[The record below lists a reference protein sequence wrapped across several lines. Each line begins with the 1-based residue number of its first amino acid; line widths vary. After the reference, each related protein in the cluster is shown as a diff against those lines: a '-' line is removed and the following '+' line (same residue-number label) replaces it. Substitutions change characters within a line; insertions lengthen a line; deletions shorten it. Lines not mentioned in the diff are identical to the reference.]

1 MSQILGPLRSPARA
15 SSLATEARSHRGR
28 RLIRYCQGPGPPHC
42 VGTRFFCGEGACSR
56 LSAQHSQSLWFVA
69 DLGAASQ
76 PGASKLARHRSS
88 LPQGSAFD
96 QILPRTWATTLRR
109 NEVFCG
115 EGACSRLSAQHSQ
128 SLWYVADFGAASQPG
143 ASKLARHRSL
153 LPQGAAF
160 DQILPRT
167 WATTLRRSEVF
178 LWRGS
183 SSRLSAQHS
192 QSLWYVA
199 DFGAA
204 SQPGASKLARH
215 RSSLPQGSAFDQ
227 ILPRTWATTLRRSE
241 GFLWRGSLLP
251 LERAAL
257 TKSVVCRRF
266 RGRFAARREQARSPQ
281 KLAPTG
287 VGV

>member
-15 SSLATEARSHRGR
+15 SSLATDARSHRGR

-42 VGTRFFCGEGACSR
+42 VGARF
-56 LSAQHSQSLWFVA
+56 
-69 DLGAASQ
+69 
-76 PGASKLARHRSS
+76 
-88 LPQGSAFD
+88 
-96 QILPRTWATTLRR
+96 
-109 NEVFCG
+109 FCG

-143 ASKLARHRSL
+143 ASKLARHRRS

-183 SSRLSAQHS
+183 
-192 QSLWYVA
+192 
-199 DFGAA
+199 
-204 SQPGASKLARH
+204 
-215 RSSLPQGSAFDQ
+215 
-227 ILPRTWATTLRRSE
+227 
-241 GFLWRGSLLP
+241 LLP

-266 RGRFAARREQARSPQ
+266 WGRFAARREQARSPQ
-281 KLAPTG
+281 TLAPTG
-287 VGV
+287 GGV